1 MSSFLLFIALSLGII
16 VIPVMI
22 GARIVGARNTGFGSA
37 LFAVIVLACVSIGV
51 AKFFG
56 NQLLG
61 SIVSAAA
68 GGFFLAGIL
77 GTSFW
82 RGIAVSIIAVV
93 VQAILFAVLAGAII
107 GVAGVAS

>member
-1 MSSFLLFIALSLGII
+1 MSFLLFIALLLGVT

-37 LFAVIVLACVSIGV
+37 LLAVIALACVSIGV
-51 AKFFG
+51 DKFFG

-61 SIVSAAA
+61 YIVSAAA

-82 RGIAVSIIAVV
+82 RGIAVSIITVV
-93 VQAILFAVLAGAII
+93 VQVIVFVVFAGALI
-107 GVAGVAS
+107 GGAAVAT